1 MNKDLISGVVLLAV
15 SGTYYAWSSGIA
27 DSTLSDEVGATGLPH
42 VLSVILAILAVLLI
56 VRAILLSR
64 ARTVAA
70 AGDDD
75 EGDAHLPRA
84 IGFLL
89 LGAAYVFLLPF
100 VGYIAGTALLI
111 GAVALYEGAPRNWVV
126 LAAAVGGAVFY
137 WAVFVKL
144 LGVHQPVGSL
154 FQGMF

>member
-15 SGTYYAWSSGIA
+15 SGTYYAWSSQIA

-42 VLSVILAILAVLLI
+42 VLSIILAILAVLLI
-56 VRAILLSR
+56 ARAMLFRR
-64 ARTVAA
+64 ARTATA
-70 AGDDD
+70 SADAD
-75 EGDAHLPRA
+75 EGDAGLPRA

-89 LGAAYVFLLPF
+89 LGAVYVFVLPF
-100 VGYIAGTALLI
+100 IGYVAGTALLI

-137 WAVFVKL
+137 WAIFVKL
-144 LGVHQPVGSL
+144 LGVHQPAGSL

>member
-15 SGTYYAWSSGIA
+15 SGTYYAWSSQIA

-56 VRAILLSR
+56 ARAILLRR
-64 ARTVAA
+64 ARTMTA
-70 AGDDD
+70 AGTDDD
-75 EGDAHLPRA
+75 QDAHLPRA

-89 LGAAYVFLLPF
+89 LGAVYVFVLPF
-100 VGYIAGTALLI
+100 IGYVAGTALLI

-126 LAAAVGGAVFY
+126 LAAAIGGAVFY
-137 WAVFVKL
+137 WAIFVKL

>member
-70 AGDDD
+70 AGADD
-75 EGDAHLPRA
+75 EGDAHFPRA